1 MEKVLLLID
10 DSQDHIGVLDNIK
23 THLRSNESI
32 DLVTKYINPN
42 DRAFWNSEKDP
53 DIDMLISGIQ
63 FELKTL
69 TPNLIVVDQ
78 FYGSNEKFKGIDVI
92 QKLREIPKFQKS
104 SFIIISGRREQIVK
118 DIFEKEGITDSK
130 KVSNLAKLINL
141 KIDSFLDK
149 DFKSEA
155 IHYLKQAKLDEI
167 LPAKLRD
174 FEGENIVINSFSPKY
189 ITLTFSELAD
199 KIDGDAQEAKDIL
212 DEMFG
217 LTLSH
222 YVSVNEKL

>member
-23 THLRSNESI
+23 MYLRSNESI

-53 DIDMLISGIQ
+53 DLDMLITGIQ

-69 TPNLIVVDQ
+69 KPNLIVVDQ

-92 QKLREIPKFQKS
+92 QRLREVPKFQKC

-149 DFKSEA
+149 DFKSQA

-167 LPAKLRD
+167 LPSKLRD
-174 FEGENIVINSFSPKY
+174 FEGENGVINSFSPKY
-189 ITLTFSELAD
+189 NTLTFSELAD
-199 KIDGDAQEAKDIL
+199 KIEGDAPDAKDIL
-212 DEMFG
+212 DELFG

-222 YVSVNEKL
+222 YVSINEKL

>member
-10 DSQDHIGVLDNIK
+10 DSQDHISVLDNIK
-23 THLRSNESI
+23 SHLRSNESI

-53 DIDMLISGIQ
+53 DLDILISGIQ
-63 FELKTL
+63 RELKTL
-69 TPNLIVVDQ
+69 KPNLIVVDQ

-118 DIFEKEGITDSK
+118 DIFEKEGITDFK
-130 KVSNLAKLINL
+130 KVNNLAKLINL

-155 IHYLKQAKLDEI
+155 IQYLKQSKLDEI

-174 FEGENIVINSFSPKY
+174 FEGENTVINSFSPKY
-189 ITLTFSELAD
+189 STLTFSELAD
-199 KIDGDAQEAKDIL
+199 KIEGDVQDAKDIL

-222 YVSVNEKL
+222 YVSINEKL

>member
-1 MEKVLLLID
+1 MGKVLLLID

-23 THLRSNESI
+23 SHLRSNESI

-42 DRAFWNSEKDP
+42 DRAFWNTVKDP
-53 DIDMLISGIQ
+53 DLDMLIKGIQ

-69 TPNLIVVDQ
+69 KPNLIVVDQ

-92 QKLREIPKFQKS
+92 QKLREVPKFQKC
-104 SFIIISGRREQIVK
+104 SFIIISGRREQIVR
-118 DIFEKEGITDSK
+118 DIFEEDGITDSK
-130 KVSNLAKLINL
+130 KVNNLAKLINL

-155 IHYLKQAKLDEI
+155 IHYLKQSKLDEI
-167 LPAKLRD
+167 LPSKLRD
-174 FEGENIVINSFSPKY
+174 FEGENIVINSFSPAY
-189 ITLTFSELAD
+189 NTLTFSELAD
-199 KIDGDAQEAKDIL
+199 KIEGDAPDAKDIL
-212 DEMFG
+212 DELLG

-222 YVSVNEKL
+222 YVSINEKL

>member
-42 DRAFWNSEKDP
+42 DRAFWNTEKDP
-53 DIDMLISGIQ
+53 DLDMLITGIQ

-69 TPNLIVVDQ
+69 KPNLIVVDQ

-92 QKLREIPKFQKS
+92 QKLREVPKFQKC
-104 SFIIISGRREQIVK
+104 SFIIISGRREQIVR
-118 DIFEKEGITDSK
+118 DIFEKEGITNSK
-130 KVSNLAKLINL
+130 KVNNLAKLINL

-155 IHYLKQAKLDEI
+155 IHYLKQSKLDEI
-167 LPAKLRD
+167 LPSKLRE
-174 FEGENIVINSFSPKY
+174 FEGENIVINSFSPAY
-189 ITLTFSELAD
+189 NTLTFSELAD
-199 KIDGDAQEAKDIL
+199 KIEGDAPDAKDIL
-212 DEMFG
+212 DELFG

-222 YVSVNEKL
+222 YVSINEKL

>member
-1 MEKVLLLID
+1 MGKVLLLID

-23 THLRSNESI
+23 SHLRSNESI

-42 DRAFWNSEKDP
+42 DRAFWNTVKDP
-53 DIDMLISGIQ
+53 DLDMLIKGIQ

-69 TPNLIVVDQ
+69 KPNLIVVDQ

-92 QKLREIPKFQKS
+92 QKLREVPKFQKC
-104 SFIIISGRREQIVK
+104 SFIIISGRREQIVR
-118 DIFEKEGITDSK
+118 DIFEEDGITDSK
-130 KVSNLAKLINL
+130 KVNNLAKLINL

-155 IHYLKQAKLDEI
+155 IHYLKQSKLDEI
-167 LPAKLRD
+167 LPSKLRD
-174 FEGENIVINSFSPKY
+174 FEGENIVINSFSPAY
-189 ITLTFSELAD
+189 NPLTFSELAD
-199 KIDGDAQEAKDIL
+199 KIEGDAPDAKDIL
-212 DEMFG
+212 DELLG

-222 YVSVNEKL
+222 YVSINEKL

>member
-10 DSQDHIGVLDNIK
+10 DSQDHITVLDNIK
-23 THLRSNESI
+23 SHLRSNESI

-53 DIDMLISGIQ
+53 DLNILISGIQ
-63 FELKTL
+63 RELKTL
-69 TPNLIVVDQ
+69 KPNLIVVDQ
-78 FYGSNEKFKGIDVI
+78 FYGSNEKFKGIDI
-92 QKLREIPKFQKS
+92 IKKLREIPKFQKS
-104 SFIIISGRREQIVK
+104 YFLIISGRREQIIRDV
-118 DIFEKEGITDSK
+118 FETEGITASQ
-130 KVSNLAKLINL
+130 KVTNLAKLINL
-141 KIDSFLDK
+141 KIDGFLDK

-155 IHYLKQAKLDEI
+155 IQYLKQSKLDEI

-174 FEGENIVINSFSPKY
+174 FEGENSVISCFSPKY
-189 ITLTFSELAD
+189 NTLTFSALAD
-199 KIDGDAQEAKDIL
+199 KIEGNEPDAKDIL

-222 YVSVNEKL
+222 YISINEKL